1 MDSPKV
7 RDLGLLVIRLALA
20 MVMMYHGSQKLFG
33 LFGGNGLTAT
43 LSGFE
48 SGLGIPP
55 WLGILAVISEFFGG
69 LGIAVGL
76 LTRVAAFGV
85 IVTMG
90 VAAWTHLS
98 KGDPWNKVEFPL
110 MLALVAV
117 GILLTGAGSYGLDGK
132 FGRTKKR

>member
-7 RDLGLLVIRLALA
+7 RDLGLLLIRLALA

-33 LFGGNGLTAT
+33 LFGGSGLTAT

-55 WLGILAVISEFFGG
+55 WLGMLAVIGEFFGG

-76 LTRVAAFGV
+76 LTRIAAFGV
-85 IVTMG
+85 AFTMG

-98 KGDPWNKVEFPL
+98 KGDPWNKAEFPL

-132 FGRTKKR
+132 LGRAKKR